1 LEAGFGPVTA
11 SEIRARNNMSA
22 SPPDSRDSV
31 PKIIRV
37 LTEPGPKRVFRFRFL
52 AEIDDSAIAP
62 LYRRCSECFRDGRRI
77 IGPLIAACGA
87 VRFPRQA
94 SWSIDF
100 MKDATRAT
108 HAGRRPHDNHG
119 VVNPPVYH
127 ASTILSPTLAALREL
142 DAKEDADATTYGVH
156 GTPGTF
162 AFEEAVAA
170 LEGGFRTR
178 LASTGLIAC
187 TAPLLCYLSAG
198 DHLLMVDTCYGPT
211 RRFCNKMLS
220 RMGVEITYYDPLA
233 GGAIRE
239 LIRPN
244 TRVVFTESPGSLTF
258 EVQDIPA
265 IAEEAHKRGCTVMLD
280 NTWASPLYF
289 KPFEHGVDVSI
300 QAVTKYIG
308 GHSDLVTGAVT
319 ATEAAYPAIR
329 EGWKQIGLNGS
340 PDDVY
345 LAMRGLRTLAVRM
358 PQHWKN
364 GLAVAEW
371 LAGRPEVAEV
381 LHPAL
386 PGDPGHAIWKRDFRG
401 ASSLFGFTL
410 KPEFSAEERIAA
422 LVDGLELFG
431 MGASWGGFES
441 LIGPRNPPRSAVRWP
456 RPGRADGQLMRI
468 HVGLE
473 DVDDLIADLDAGFRR
488 MGRV

>member
-1 LEAGFGPVTA
+1 
-11 SEIRARNNMSA
+11 
-22 SPPDSRDSV
+22 
-31 PKIIRV
+31 
-37 LTEPGPKRVFRFRFL
+37 
-52 AEIDDSAIAP
+52 
-62 LYRRCSECFRDGRRI
+62 
-77 IGPLIAACGA
+77 
-87 VRFPRQA
+87 
-94 SWSIDF
+94 

-127 ASTILSPTLAALREL
+127 ASTILSPTLAALREMN
-142 DAKEDADATTYGVH
+142 AMEDADATTYGVH

-162 AFEEAVAA
+162 AFEEAVTA

-178 LASTGLIAC
+178 LASTGLLAC
-187 TAPLLCYLSAG
+187 AAPLLCYLSAG

-211 RRFCNKMLS
+211 RRFCNKMLK
-220 RMGVEITYYDPLA
+220 RMGIETTFYDPLVGA
-233 GGAIRE
+233 GIRD
-239 LIRPN
+239 LIRPE
-244 TRVVFTESPGSLTF
+244 TKVIFTESPGSLTF

-265 IAEEAHKRGCTVMLD
+265 IAAEAKRRGCTVMLD

-308 GHSDLVTGAVT
+308 GHSDLVMGAVT
-319 ATEAAYPAIR
+319 TTEEAYPQLR
-329 EGWKQIGLNGS
+329 EGWKQMGLHGS
-340 PDDVY
+340 PDDAY

-358 PQHWKN
+358 PQHWNN
-364 GLAVAEW
+364 GLVLAEW
-371 LAGRPEVAEV
+371 LAGRAEIAEV

-386 PGDPGHAIWKRDFRG
+386 PGDRGHELWRRDFLG
-401 ASSLFGFTL
+401 AASLFGFVL
-410 KPEFSAEERIAA
+410 HPEFGGEERLAA
-422 LVDGLELFG
+422 LLDGLELFG

-441 LIGPRNPPRSAVRWP
+441 LMKPVNVPHSAVPWP
-456 RPGRADGQLMRI
+456 RPGRPQGQLIRI

-473 DVDDLIADLDAGFRR
+473 DPDDLIADLEAGFKR

>member
-1 LEAGFGPVTA
+1 
-11 SEIRARNNMSA
+11 
-22 SPPDSRDSV
+22 
-31 PKIIRV
+31 
-37 LTEPGPKRVFRFRFL
+37 
-52 AEIDDSAIAP
+52 
-62 LYRRCSECFRDGRRI
+62 
-77 IGPLIAACGA
+77 
-87 VRFPRQA
+87 
-94 SWSIDF
+94 

-108 HAGRRPHDNHG
+108 HAGLYPHDNHG

-127 ASTILSPTLAALREL
+127 ASTILSPTLAALREKQ
-142 DAKEDADATTYGVH
+142 AKEPADATTYGVH

-178 LASTGLIAC
+178 LASTGLLAC
-187 TAPLLCYLSAG
+187 AAPLLCYLSAG

-211 RRFCNKMLS
+211 RRFCHKMLK
-220 RMGVEITYYDPLA
+220 RMGIETTFYDPLA
-233 GGAIRE
+233 GGAIRD
-239 LIRPN
+239 LIRPE
-244 TRVVFTESPGSLTF
+244 TKVIFTESPGSLTF

-265 IAEEAHKRGCTVMLD
+265 IVAEAKKRGCIVMLD

-308 GHSDLVTGAVT
+308 GHSDLVMGAVT
-319 ATEAAYPAIR
+319 TTEAAYPQLR
-329 EGWKQIGLNGS
+329 EGWKQLGLHGS
-340 PDDVY
+340 PDDTY

-364 GLAVAEW
+364 GLVLAEW
-371 LAGRPEVAEV
+371 LAGRAEVAEV

-386 PGDPGHAIWKRDFRG
+386 PGDPGHELWKRDFLG
-401 ASSLFGFTL
+401 ASSLFGFVL
-410 KPEFSAEERIAA
+410 RPEFGGDERLAA
-422 LVDGLELFG
+422 LLDELELYG
-431 MGASWGGFES
+431 MGASWGGYES
-441 LIGPRNPPRSAVRWP
+441 LLVPARIPAGAVPWP
-456 RPGRADGQLMRI
+456 HPGRAEGRLMRI

-473 DVDDLIADLDAGFRR
+473 DTGDLIADLEAGFER

>member
-1 LEAGFGPVTA
+1 
-11 SEIRARNNMSA
+11 
-22 SPPDSRDSV
+22 
-31 PKIIRV
+31 
-37 LTEPGPKRVFRFRFL
+37 
-52 AEIDDSAIAP
+52 
-62 LYRRCSECFRDGRRI
+62 
-77 IGPLIAACGA
+77 
-87 VRFPRQA
+87 
-94 SWSIDF
+94 

-119 VVNPPVYH
+119 MVNPPVYH

-142 DAKEDADATTYGVH
+142 DATEDADATTYAVH

-178 LASTGLIAC
+178 LASTGLLAC
-187 TAPLLCYLSAG
+187 AAPLLCYLSAG

-211 RRFCNKMLS
+211 RRFCHKMLK
-220 RMGVEITYYDPLA
+220 RMAIETTFYDPLV
-233 GGAIRE
+233 GSGIRD
-239 LIRPN
+239 LIRPE
-244 TRVVFTESPGSLTF
+244 TKVVFTESPGSLTF

-265 IAEEAHKRGCTVMLD
+265 IVAEAKRRGCTVMLD

-308 GHSDLVTGAVT
+308 GHSDLVMGAVT
-319 ATEAAYPAIR
+319 TTEAAYPQLR
-329 EGWKQIGLNGS
+329 EGWKQMGLHGS

-364 GLAVAEW
+364 GLVLAEW
-371 LAGRPEVAEV
+371 LAARPEVAEM

-386 PGDPGHAIWKRDFRG
+386 PGAPGHELWQRDFLG
-401 ASSLFGFTL
+401 AASLFSFVL
-410 KPEFSAEERIAA
+410 RPEFSSEERLAA
-422 LVDGLELFG
+422 LLDGLELFG

-441 LIGPRNPPRSAVRWP
+441 LLSPRTPPRSAAPWP
-456 RPGRADGQLMRI
+456 RPGRAEGQLMRI

-473 DVDDLIADLDAGFRR
+473 DPDDLITDLEAGFQR

>member
-1 LEAGFGPVTA
+1 
-11 SEIRARNNMSA
+11 
-22 SPPDSRDSV
+22 
-31 PKIIRV
+31 
-37 LTEPGPKRVFRFRFL
+37 
-52 AEIDDSAIAP
+52 
-62 LYRRCSECFRDGRRI
+62 
-77 IGPLIAACGA
+77 
-87 VRFPRQA
+87 
-94 SWSIDF
+94 

-108 HAGRRPHDNHG
+108 HAGRHPHDHHG

-127 ASTILSPTLAALREL
+127 ASTVLSPTLASLRRR
-142 DAKEDADATTYGVH
+142 DRTEDADATTYGVH

-187 TAPLLCYLSAG
+187 TAPLLCCLSAG

-211 RRFCNKMLS
+211 RRFCNHMLK
-220 RMGVEITYYDPLA
+220 RMGIETTFYDPLI
-233 GGAIRE
+233 GGAIRD

-265 IAEEAHKRGCTVMLD
+265 IAEEAHKRGCTVMMD

-308 GHSDLVTGAVT
+308 GHSDLVMGCVT
-319 ATEAAYPAIR
+319 TTKDAYPPIR
-329 EGWKQIGLNGS
+329 EGWKQIGLNGA
-340 PDDVY
+340 PDDVFM
-345 LAMRGLRTLAVRM
+345 AMRGLRTLAVRM
-358 PQHWKN
+358 PHHWRS
-364 GLAVAEW
+364 GLEVAEW
-371 LAGRPEVAEV
+371 LAARPEVAEV
-381 LHPAL
+381 LHPAR
-386 PGDPGHAIWKRDFRG
+386 PGDPGHALWQRDFLG
-401 ASSLFGFTL
+401 AASLFGYVL
-410 KPEFSAEERIAA
+410 KPEFSREEQLAA
-422 LVDGLELFG
+422 LLDGLELFG

-441 LIGPRNPPRSAVRWP
+441 LMKPNNPPRSATPWP
-456 RPGRADGQLMRI
+456 RPGRPAGQLMRV

-473 DVDDLIADLDAGFRR
+473 DVGDLIDDLSAGFAR
-488 MGRV
+488 MARV